1 MKKAIVVVTA
11 LITLLLCS
19 CDTVENGASSSNS
32 NASVDT
38 GFEAKESEM
47 FTGRDKNDSYSEED
61 AVRIT
66 LLGSGAE
73 ASSDSVEIS
82 GNTVTLKAEETYI
95 ISGNLNGTLTVDT
108 DGKAKPHIIF
118 NGVNITADGFAAL
131 YVKEAD
137 KVVITLAKG
146 SENSLTSVGAFRQT
160 DGNGVDAAVFSKQ
173 DITFNGSG
181 SLTVSSPSGHGITS
195 KDDLVFTGGSYRV
208 NAGLQAIDANDSIRI
223 AKGTSFEITAGKDG
237 LHAENNDDDSLGFIY
252 LAGGSFDITS
262 KNDGIS
268 AGAYLQ
274 AEDGEFNITASGSSG
289 SMKGIK
295 AVGTVLINGGRFTVN
310 SKDDAVHSNSSVV
323 INGGSLEIT
332 TDDDGIHADESLVIK
347 GGAINITKCY
357 EGLEA
362 LNVSVEG
369 GAVSLIAT
377 DDGINAAGGKD
388 GSGFGGGGGFGKDH
402 FGKGGKGGFSM
413 GNNLSK
419 GSITVSGGT
428 VYIQSSGDGMDANG
442 TLLISGGFVT
452 VCGPTKGDTATLDYD
467 ISGSITGGT
476 FIGTGSANM
485 AQTFSD
491 ASQGV
496 IAGRVGNVLANTRI
510 TLKDGSGKVI
520 IDHTPVLDYAV
531 IIVSSPEL
539 VSGESYELTI
549 GDETVTV
556 KAG

>member
-1 MKKAIVVVTA
+1 MKKAIAVVTA

-19 CDTVENGASSSNS
+19 CDTAENGASSSNS

-108 DGKAKPHIIF
+108 DGKAKPHIVF

-146 SENSLTSVGAFRQT
+146 SENSLTSVGVFRQT

-274 AEDGEFNITASGSSG
+274 IEDGEFNITASGSSG
-289 SMKGIK
+289 SIKGIK

-388 GSGFGGGGGFGKDH
+388 GSGFGGGGDFGKDH
-402 FGKGGKGGFSM
+402 FGKGGKDGFAM

>member
-1 MKKAIVVVTA
+1 MKKAIAVVTA

-19 CDTVENGASSSNS
+19 CDTAENGASSSNS

-274 AEDGEFNITASGSSG
+274 AEGGEFNITASGSSG

-539 VSGESYELTI
+539 VSGENYELTI